1 MIKNLYGALF
11 AEGEILFFNEY
22 SGNVTFT
29 ADAMGISCVKFNN
42 INLHNANFY
51 DNDPKTIIH
60 VILLAG
66 RHRYKQ
72 RKALKKISKGLMS
85 VS

>member
-29 ADAMGISCVKFNN
+29 TDAMGIPCVKLNN
-42 INLHNANFY
+42 INLHSANFY
-51 DNDPKTIIH
+51 EDDSKTINH
-60 VILLAG
+60 VILLADC
-66 RHRYKQ
+66 HKYKQ
-72 RKALKKISKGLMS
+72 RKALKKIS
-85 VS
+85 